1 MKVRKGFVS
10 NSSSSSFCIFG
21 AALNK
26 EMLKT
31 FAETIHDED
40 IEKYVSRHK
49 YTAKE
54 SFDVSDDDFDM
65 TTITDYIID
74 KYCAGKNCNY
84 EIDYEC
90 DSIYIGRRPDS
101 IGDDETG
108 KQYRESM
115 DFMLKLF
122 PDADMGLHEGEISC

>member
-26 EMLKT
+26 DMLKT
-31 FAETIHDED
+31 FAETIHDDD
-40 IEKYVSRHK
+40 IEEYVSRHK
-49 YTAKE
+49 FTTKE
-54 SFDVSDDDFDM
+54 SFDVSDEEYEQS
-65 TTITDYIID
+65 TIVEYIID
-74 KYCAGKNCNY
+74 KYCTGKNCSY

-90 DSIYIGRRPDS
+90 DSIYIGRHPNS
-101 IGDDETG
+101 IGDNETG
-108 KQYRESM
+108 KEYRESM

-122 PDADMGLHEGEISC
+122 PDAEIGLHEGEISC